1 MNISVQL
8 HSNIMQETAFTNIP
22 YIKCPFIVLKITKID
37 LIEQTMNKI
46 QVVLHNYTYCRRER
60 RTKTM
65 PPLGGDIKNPSISIH
80 TCMYMYIKHHK
91 QTANKHE

>member
-65 PPLGGDIKNPSISIH
+65 PPLGGGGYKKPKYIN
-80 TCMYMYIKHHK
+80 TYMYVHVYK
-91 QTANKHE
+91 TS